1 MIEKEIVIEQVKS
14 AVVPVLEEMGIELVD
29 LTFRREGGRLMLR
42 LLADKEGGI
51 TVDEC
56 AHINRCLSE
65 VLDQKSIINQRYT
78 LEVSSP
84 GIDRPLVTQKD
95 FHRVIGRMVRI
106 ITSIPI
112 NNSNDY
118 TGFVRAVDEQNVTI
132 ETKEDHSIRVPLDK
146 ITKAKEVIEF

>member
-1 MIEKEIVIEQVKS
+1 MEKEVIIEQVKN
-14 AVVPVLEEMGIELVD
+14 AVTPVLEEMGIELVD
-29 LTFRREGGRLMLR
+29 LTFRKEGGRLMLR

-56 AHINRCLSE
+56 AHINRYLSE
-65 VLDQKSIINQRYT
+65 VLDQKNIINQRYT

-84 GIDRPLVTQKD
+84 GLDRPLITSKD
-95 FHRVIGRMVRI
+95 FHRVIGRQVRI

-112 NNSNDY
+112 NNSSDY
-118 TGFVRAVDEQNVTI
+118 SGFVRAVDEEAVTI
-132 ETKEDHSIRVPLDK
+132 ETKDGETIRVPLDK